1 MSLKELF
8 LTADGRVQ
16 LRDLLFG
23 HDGRISRSQFWLAQ
37 LATIIIYVALLIPLV
52 LVIALPYLAAFIGLA
67 TGILLL
73 RKYQA
78 AWLVWSI
85 IYALLLLSLTLL
97 GLVPYAAVGLG
108 LIAAILALN
117 SSIAVANKRLHD
129 FGWSGWWQLVFW
141 IGQGAINIVAQ
152 VRESESIGLEFGSLT
167 LFVAMVVIFG
177 CLRGSEGPNKY
188 GPDSLAAAPATPAA

>member
-1 MSLKELF
+1 MGLKELF

-23 HDGRISRSQFWLAQ
+23 YDGRISRSQFWLAQ
-37 LATIIIYVALLIPLV
+37 LATIIIYLALLMPLV
-52 LVIALPYLAAFIGLA
+52 LVIALPYLAAFIWLA

-97 GLVPYAAVGLG
+97 GLAPYAAIGLG
-108 LIAAILALN
+108 FIVAILALN

-129 FGWSGWWQLVFW
+129 FGWSGWWQLVSW
-141 IGQGAINIVAQ
+141 IGQGAINSVAQ
-152 VRESESIGLEFGSLT
+152 VRESGSIGLEFGSLT

-188 GPDSLAAAPATPAA
+188 GPDPLAAAPATPSA